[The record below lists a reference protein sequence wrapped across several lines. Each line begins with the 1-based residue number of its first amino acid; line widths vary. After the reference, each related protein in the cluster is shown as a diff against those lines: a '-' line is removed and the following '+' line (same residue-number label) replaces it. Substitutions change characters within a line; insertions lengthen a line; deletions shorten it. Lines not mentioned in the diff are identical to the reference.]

1 MRLWIRVLLLYLWAV
16 AAPSGWIFNKIYF
29 PAKIEKIELPTWPLP
44 ALRFR
49 PVEMTYIYKIKFS
62 LSEIF
67 KENNSP
73 AGGGTTLVLYIIFI
87 RKLLAE
93 DKMWSFLHSH
103 TFIGEKHCHSIKVSI
118 VTRTFLL
125 RIFCIKVLLFQTN
138 TKYFCTLFDWID
150 QTTAQRPIQRLW
162 SSHAGFMYYVNLFGK
177 SMTFWKY
184 RIDADAELHNV
195 LIDQVQCWNHFQPNQ
210 SSFKTLGF

>member
-1 MRLWIRVLLLYLWAV
+1 M

-73 AGGGTTLVLYIIFI
+73 AGEEQRWFFHDIIFI
-87 RKLLAE
+87 RKLFAE

-103 TFIGEKHCHSIKVSI
+103 TFIGENIAI
-118 VTRTFLL
+118 R
-125 RIFCIKVLLFQTN
+125 
-138 TKYFCTLFDWID
+138 
-150 QTTAQRPIQRLW
+150 
-162 SSHAGFMYYVNLFGK
+162 
-177 SMTFWKY
+177 
-184 RIDADAELHNV
+184 
-195 LIDQVQCWNHFQPNQ
+195 
-210 SSFKTLGF
+210 

>member
-16 AAPSGWIFNKIYF
+16 AAPSGWIFNKIHF

-103 TFIGEKHCHSIKVSI
+103 TIISLG
-118 VTRTFLL
+118 
-125 RIFCIKVLLFQTN
+125 
-138 TKYFCTLFDWID
+138 
-150 QTTAQRPIQRLW
+150 
-162 SSHAGFMYYVNLFGK
+162 
-177 SMTFWKY
+177 
-184 RIDADAELHNV
+184 
-195 LIDQVQCWNHFQPNQ
+195 
-210 SSFKTLGF
+210 KTLPFDKSVNRYENISATNILHKSITFSDKHKIFLYIDWLNRSDFRLTN

>member
-1 MRLWIRVLLLYLWAV
+1 M

-73 AGGGTTLVLYIIFI
+73 AGGGTTLVLSWYYFYQKTVCRGWNVIIF
-87 RKLLAE
+87 A
-93 DKMWSFLHSH
+93 FAHLHW
-103 TFIGEKHCHSIKVSI
+103 GKHCHSIKVSI

-125 RIFCIKVLLFQTN
+125 RIFCIKVLLSQTN
-138 TKYFCTLFDWID
+138 TKYFLHCSIEYID
-150 QTTAQRPIQRLW
+150 YCPIQRPTQVVMLVLY
-162 SSHAGFMYYVNLFGK
+162 FMWIYLVKVWLFENTG
-177 SMTFWKY
+177 
-184 RIDADAELHNV
+184 
-195 LIDQVQCWNHFQPNQ
+195 
-210 SSFKTLGF
+210 

>member
-1 MRLWIRVLLLYLWAV
+1 MRLWIRVLLLYLRAV

-73 AGGGTTLVLYIIFI
+73 AGGGTTLVLSWYYFYQKTVCRGWNVIIF
-87 RKLLAE
+87 A
-93 DKMWSFLHSH
+93 FAHLHW
-103 TFIGEKHCHSIKVSI
+103 GKHCHSIKVSI

-125 RIFCIKVLLFQTN
+125 RIFCIKVLLSQTN
-138 TKYFCTLFDWID
+138 TKYFCTLFDWKDHTPI
-150 QTTAQRPIQRLW
+150 RPIQRLTQVM
-162 SSHAGFMYYVNLFGK
+162 FYVDLLGK

-184 RIDADAELHNV
+184 RMDANAGWLRYILSIKFGVGIIFNRTNQV
-195 LIDQVQCWNHFQPNQ
+195 LRHSVF
-210 SSFKTLGF
+210 S